1 MADEADVVGGEA
13 VGTALCVVCETYA
26 DERTFPRLTG
36 ATAQMEGIVNRLEAL
51 GIATRVAGGGNP
63 SWADFDRDLTAW
75 SASGAGKPAIIV
87 WSGHGVLVDD
97 ELRLALCDLDLD
109 VEQVARDARALRH
122 GVSPETL
129 VNEAVASGADQILVL
144 IDACHAGDAVGR
156 GLEKALRRWETTS
169 APPGRVQWFGI
180 MTSCRR
186 GETSDGAGPLLDA
199 LAEVLREGPA
209 TSEYRSAWSAHN
221 AWVSGPDVLAALG
234 ERWRGE
240 GQTPVPAALGT
251 GRAVF
256 PNPRHVPGAPARLV
270 EHLVLAARGVG
281 FREEGSFF
289 TGRKRVLGRITDWI
303 EADEAGLFLVTGP
316 AGCGKSAVLGR
327 IATLTDPERRAE
339 TEAQGGLR
347 EGDPG
352 PEPGHPLA
360 AVHLRGLS
368 PLQAAAE
375 LALRLGLPEP
385 RNPDDFRGEL
395 RELDRRPV
403 LVLDGLDEVPVE
415 HLQAMIEELVFPLS
429 RAVPVLLGSRER
441 AFRARL
447 ADDGHPDETLP
458 DALARLIGT
467 AVTTADLEE
476 EPDTEDDIAAYVS
489 RRCEAGGFPADRARE
504 AGEAVAA
511 RATAVGGGFLFARL
525 VTGSLLAEGRD
536 ARDDAWQAGLPESI
550 GAAFE
555 DDLRAGPVRVLADG
569 TELPSAARD
578 LLTAL
583 AWTVGRGMPAGGVW
597 EEVAGAL
604 GGRATPYDESD
615 VDWVLSAYGRY
626 IVEDAEHGQA
636 VYRLYHREFVSHLAS
651 RPVAGG
657 AEAAEVVL
665 AALVAHAERRA
676 ADGGW
681 AAVDPYVARRLARHA
696 GRAGAP
702 GIEALRKLVK
712 RLGPDAVPVL
722 GHALHGYSEQLGL
735 NGNPAEALRAAQE
748 AVDLFRTLEEAAPGS
763 RTTELVRTLVN
774 VANRCADVGDR
785 EGSLLPA
792 REAVALLQSR
802 SGAGDNASLLAD
814 LALALATLG
823 RRVHEIGDPEGAL
836 VFARDAVVVFREL
849 SEKEPAVFR
858 PQLASALNGLAV
870 VLMALGERRA
880 AVSPAQEAVEIFTD
894 LAAAR
899 PDEHLGPLASS
910 LASLAHALKA
920 VGRHA
925 DALPQAEKAVQV
937 NRRVTERHPAALRA
951 SLAGYLA
958 NLSVHRADVGDTARA
973 LAPAK
978 EAVEICRELIEGHPD
993 AFRKELATA
1002 LHNLADRLS
1011 AVGDHEGALA
1021 AAREAARVFAGLAN
1035 EHMEV
1040 FQPDLARAVTSLANK
1055 TAAAGDRTSAALLA
1069 RQALQLQRDLVKHR
1083 PAASLPGLAAML
1095 NNLAM
1100 HLAADGQPAEA
1111 LAHVEEAAT
1120 LYGRLAGEDPEAFL
1134 PEYALVLNNVA
1145 NHRAVLGDLSGALA
1159 AGRESVAIRRELAA
1173 VQPAVHRQELAV
1185 SLANLAAHLN
1195 PAGEPEEGLSV
1206 ATEAIALLR
1215 GLAPDAPV
1223 LRSPLARA
1231 LGALAAN
1238 LNSTGSPKEALAA
1251 ADESVVLLRR
1261 LVDEHSGA
1269 HRADLALALRNCG
1282 KLRGMNGDLEGAVST
1297 AREALSVCRALALEN
1312 PRAFEDDLVQG
1323 LGELARALARTGD
1336 HASAVEAHEEC
1347 AAEFAEAHPSTAR
1360 RVGVERSIFLLDC
1373 PAPLPSEG
1381 VRALASFLGRDAG
1394 LEPEDGPDL
1403 VTVRARRA
1411 LRAHGDREEVREAWE
1426 AETHGPAPDWLSLSA
1441 ATLEAVGTWMFA
1453 PDWTASRDLW
1463 SQYTDALAGEEAATA
1478 LEELALLDPATAQQ
1492 HAALREF
1499 VLDHGVTSAYDPLIL
1514 SGQLTEWVGCESW
1527 AESRAY
1533 LQDHPRLLQVRPSP
1547 DTPLSHVAVLD
1558 VSRAEGID
1566 AAYALVEDRDALQA
1580 YVERALEAGDGTSLM
1595 HAAAIEGQVF
1605 DDRLSSFAHAQVSM
1619 VLSGAVQGIEP
1630 EELADLIPRAPEE
1643 IRARLLREI
1652 AGLSVRYA
1660 EPYGELWLR
1669 MIKAL
1674 SGAA

>member
-1 MADEADVVGGEA
+1 
-13 VGTALCVVCETYA
+13 
-26 DERTFPRLTG
+26 
-36 ATAQMEGIVNRLEAL
+36 
-51 GIATRVAGGGNP
+51 
-63 SWADFDRDLTAW
+63 
-75 SASGAGKPAIIV
+75 
-87 WSGHGVLVDD
+87 
-97 ELRLALCDLDLD
+97 
-109 VEQVARDARALRH
+109 
-122 GVSPETL
+122 
-129 VNEAVASGADQILVL
+129 
-144 IDACHAGDAVGR
+144 
-156 GLEKALRRWETTS
+156 
-169 APPGRVQWFGI
+169 
-180 MTSCRR
+180 
-186 GETSDGAGPLLDA
+186 
-199 LAEVLREGPA
+199 PA
-209 TSEYRSAWSAHN
+209 T
-221 AWVSGPDVLAALG
+221 LG
-234 ERWRGE
+234 EWR
-240 GQTPVPAALGT
+240 PA
-251 GRAVF
+251 F
-256 PNPRHVPGAPARLV
+256 PNPLHSPEAPARLV
-270 EHLVLAARGVG
+270 EHLVQAARGVG
-281 FREEGSFF
+281 HREEGWFF
-289 TGRKRVLGRITDWI
+289 TGRTRVLGRIVEWL
-303 EADEAGLFLVTGP
+303 DEDAPGLFLVTGP

-327 IATLTDPERRAE
+327 IATLADPEQRARAVESGALRDGDPDPGVRAE
-339 TEAQGGLR
+339 LT
-347 EGDPG
+347 
-352 PEPGHPLA
+352 LA
-360 AVHLRGLS
+360 AVHLRDLT
-368 PLQAAAE
+368 PLQAAERLAH
-375 LALRLGLPEP
+375 ALRLP
-385 RNPDDFRGEL
+385 RPRSTDDFRAEV
-395 RELDRRPV
+395 RELSPQPV
-403 LVLDGLDEVPVE
+403 LVMDGLDEVPAE
-415 HLQAMIEELVFPLS
+415 HTQSMIEELVFPLS
-429 RAVPVLLGSRER
+429 RSVPVLLGSRER
-441 AFRARL
+441 AFRSQQEGR
-447 ADDGHPDETLP
+447 ETLP
-458 DALARLIGT
+458 ETLARLIG
-467 AVTTADLEE
+467 ADVTTVDLAD
-476 EPDTEDDIAAYVS
+476 EPHTREDIGEYVR
-489 RRCEAGGFPADRARE
+489 RRCEAAGMAEGPARE
-504 AGEAVAA
+504 AGAA
-511 RATAVGGGFLFARL
+511 IAERATDVGGGFLFARL
-525 VTGSLLAEGRD
+525 VTSTVLARAASGEDGSRLAE
-536 ARDDAWQAGLPESI
+536 LPDSI
-550 GAAFE
+550 DAAFE
-555 DDLRAGPVRVLADG
+555 NELRAVPARVRDDG
-569 TELPSAARD
+569 TVFPSAAWD

-583 AWTVGRGMPAGGVW
+583 AWTVGQGMPAGGVW
-597 EEVAGAL
+597 EAVAGAL
-604 GGRATPYDESD
+604 GGGVEYDETD
-615 VDWVLSAYGRY
+615 VDWALSAFGRY

-681 AAVDPYVARRLARHA
+681 AAVHPYVARRLARHA

-792 REAVALLQSR
+792 REAVALLRSR

-880 AVSPAQEAVEIFTD
+880 SVSPAQEAVEIFTD
-894 LAAAR
+894 LAATR

-925 DALPQAEKAVQV
+925 DALPQAEKAVEV

-1055 TAAAGDRTSAALLA
+1055 TAAAGGRTSAALLA

-1145 NHRAVLGDLSGALA
+1145 HHRAVLGDLSGALA